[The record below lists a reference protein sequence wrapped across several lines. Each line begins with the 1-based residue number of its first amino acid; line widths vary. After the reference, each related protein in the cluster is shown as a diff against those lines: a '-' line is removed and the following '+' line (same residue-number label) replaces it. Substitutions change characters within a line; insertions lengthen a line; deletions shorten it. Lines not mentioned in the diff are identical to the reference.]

1 MEGDA
6 VAAVDKDAAAT
17 AAEEA
22 VDEEME
28 IGTNKIH
35 GPTKI
40 SSSSSVDMRQTHC
53 GDRVNPCEG

>member
-40 SSSSSVDMRQTHC
+40 GKNNHIIHFNRNYNT
-53 GDRVNPCEG
+53 